1 MFICPIISSYGIS
14 IISTENKRLSV
25 PNVLS
30 VEKLTLVFPPFLTIF
45 SKFLISFPVN
55 ILATFCLP
63 LENFFMEVNFF
74 TWTNKVYKD

>member
-1 MFICPIISSYGIS
+1 MYLVLR
-14 IISTENKRLSV
+14 NWHLS
-25 PNVLS
+25 PP
-30 VEKLTLVFPPFLTIF
+30 PPFLTIF

-74 TWTNKVYKD
+74 TWTNKVYKVTLKDWHHAELVQQIPF